1 MTTGQVLWGLLV
13 GGSLLVLVL
22 AVFIKIRGPGK
33 WSLGIGLFVVAG
45 AIIFLGSLIIVDREN
60 LNWRLIGLLV
70 AMLGGFITGL
80 QQFIQL
86 KPSPGKPVDSADGPL

>member
-1 MTTGQVLWGLLV
+1 MTTGQLLWGLLV

-22 AVFIKIRGPGK
+22 AVVIKIRGPSR

-45 AIIFLGSLIIVDREN
+45 ATVFLGWMIVIDLEN

-70 AMLGGFITGL
+70 ALLGGFITGL
-80 QQFIQL
+80 RQFIQL
-86 KPSPGKPVDSADGPL
+86 ERSPAKPLDTADETP